1 MTDYERADHDGQD
14 VGPPEPVATNSVC
27 GDEACDRE
35 RRVRGEGGGD
45 DRSTGEPPRQLSVG
59 GEERLCARTGA
70 AGMPCP
76 PAEGDREIG
85 EDDAEIDR
93 VQDNILARPDPEK
106 AGLSLG

>member
-1 MTDYERADHDGQD
+1 
-14 VGPPEPVATNSVC
+14 
-27 GDEACDRE
+27 
-35 RRVRGEGGGD
+35 
-45 DRSTGEPPRQLSVG
+45 
-59 GEERLCARTGA
+59 
-70 AGMPCP
+70 MPCP